1 MAMFAMDR
9 QWIRFVTVTGSRL
22 DRRSAIVP
30 GRMVGSVERRW
41 IQSGAWR
48 LTSFHRHL
56 AILERVGRLAPVGRP
71 AIPLHAKGLP
81 QRARVIGEDERLLVN
96 ADDMLRNLRIGLAA
110 IVHRAH
116 IRLALGRCPR
126 TVRTT
131 GWARRCWAPN
141 TTLRRRA
148 RRCVGLLG
156 DEGLARRE
164 MAVWVEETLRR
175 AGRAWA
181 LRRRLGLVLPRR
193 ASRAGAL

>member
-1 MAMFAMDR
+1 MDR
-9 QWIRFVTVTGSRL
+9 QWIRFVAVTGSRL

-48 LTSFHRHL
+48 FTRFHRHL
-56 AILERVGRLAPVGRP
+56 AILERVGRLAPVGRS
-71 AIPLHAKGLP
+71 AILLHAKGLP
-81 QRARVIGEDERLLVN
+81 QRARVVGEDERLLVN

-131 GWARRCWAPN
+131 GWARRCWAHH

-148 RRCVGLLG
+148 RRCVWLLG
-156 DEGLARRE
+156 DKGLARRE
-164 MAVWVEETLRR
+164 MAVWVEETLRL